1 VTPLSPTE
9 NTDDKIDID
18 TFSENTRELKFVK
31 SAFFVWAAKNQNISA
46 FVIAF
51 SRFII
56 AFASVVTE
64 FYFDSANY
72 WQLSAMISLTTK

>member
-46 FVIAF
+46 FVIAS

-56 AFASVVTE
+56 AFASVVTGE
-64 FYFDSANY
+64 ALNLIEWNGNSNCRR
-72 WQLSAMISLTTK
+72 